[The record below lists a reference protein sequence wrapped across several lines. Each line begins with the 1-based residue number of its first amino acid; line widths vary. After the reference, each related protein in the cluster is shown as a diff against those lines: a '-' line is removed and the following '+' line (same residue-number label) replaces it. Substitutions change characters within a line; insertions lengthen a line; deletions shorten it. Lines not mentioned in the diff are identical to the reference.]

1 MRQIS
6 AWLTVAAVGAT
17 CLWLLV
23 LPAANVAW
31 TLQDPAWRNG
41 QIPQAAFD
49 WHASLSKRM
58 APWARQ
64 RLSSSRA
71 AALELD
77 DISGTEWP
85 LFSSVFYLWATEALQ
100 EQWEAGPRQGQAPA
114 ALAADTIRSIGEL
127 IADPGQADWVRR
139 HWGDDYL
146 KQKNL
151 FYRMLLIAG
160 LDSYERLSGDQQF
173 RQLLVTQS
181 DSLAFEL
188 AASPFGVLEDYPHQ
202 SYTVDVLLAYAAIA
216 RAHQRLDRLDQDW
229 LREAQRAFSNNYLDK
244 PRGLPAYAVN
254 AETGRTNDWARGVGI
269 SMMLCH
275 ASHWWPELADL
286 WYPRYVDQYWQER
299 AGLVGFREFPANADP
314 RIDWMI
320 EVDAGPVVAGF
331 GVAANGFGLGA
342 VRTHGDMD
350 RAFQLSALGVLAAWP
365 LPDGTLLFPRL
376 LSNLIDA
383 PYTGEAALLY
393 AVTRTPTSPTATAE
407 TGVPLLVWVALATA
421 GGTGLGLPWLA
432 VRRLR
437 RALSAAQRG
446 SAE

>member
-6 AWLTVAAVGAT
+6 SWLTVIAVSAG
-17 CLWLLV
+17 CLWLLL

-41 QIPQAAFD
+41 EIPQAAFD
-49 WHASLSKRM
+49 WHASLSQRM
-58 APWARQ
+58 APWAQQ
-64 RLSSSRA
+64 RVESSRA
-71 AALELD
+71 QALELD

-100 EQWEAGPRQGQAPA
+100 QQWEAGPRQGQAPA
-114 ALAADTIRSIGEL
+114 ALAADTIRALGAL

-173 RQLLVTQS
+173 RELLVQQS

-188 AASPFGVLEDYPHQ
+188 AASPFGVLEDYPGQ
-202 SYTVDVLLAYAAIA
+202 SYTVDVLLAYSAIA

-229 LREAQRAFSNNYLDK
+229 LQNAQRAFSNDYLDR

-254 AETGRTNDWARGVGI
+254 AQTGRTNDWARGVGI

-275 ASHWWPELADL
+275 ASQWWPELADS
-286 WYPRYVDQYWQER
+286 WYQRYVDQYWQER
-299 AGLVGFREFPANADP
+299 AGLVGFREFPGNADP

-342 VRTHGDMD
+342 TRTHGDMD
-350 RAFQLSALGVLAAWP
+350 RAFQLSTLGVLAAWP
-365 LPDGTLLFPRL
+365 LPDDTLLFPRL

-383 PYTGEAALLY
+383 PYTGEAALLF
-393 AVTRTPTSPTATAE
+393 AVTRTPTVPAAAARTD
-407 TGVPLLVWVALATA
+407 VPLLVWFALVTA
-421 GGTGLGLPWLA
+421 GAVGLCLPWLA
-432 VRRLR
+432 LRRLR
-437 RALSAAQRG
+437 RAG
-446 SAE
+446 SAKQPSS